1 MCAKNYENWLTTDKV
16 MGIMDE
22 VFWITVY
29 DHTSY
34 KETTTIIPT
43 SELTMADKK
52 NADLI
57 KKITLTVLKL
67 IAYMLMVG

>member
-1 MCAKNYENWLTTDKV
+1 VLGGLKIYPIVANFLQCMCAKNYENWLTTDKV

-52 NADLI
+52 MLI
-57 KKITLTVLKL
+57 
-67 IAYMLMVG
+67 